1 MGFNFTLFHHYQ
13 TLLTHPQSSSDRGP
27 FVFVQCWGT
36 KVKSVTV
43 DISFRPVCSDP
54 KAITTHHLFPYLF
67 SCPSGSHGHSTAVQ
81 LLFLIWIFMEL
92 FLFQLFMID
101 NCADDWRIAMTWQ
114 RMMQIGEREQ
124 YTIFY
129 TGCHAFHDYKL
140 RTQLPWTLKRPPS
153 QKNWNASLLESYSL
167 KTDPKWGCLPFPV
180 SEMSYNLVPLYFS
193 LSVLFQ

>member
-92 FLFQLFMID
+92 FFVSVIYDRQLCWWLEDCYDVAANDANRWERAIYDILYGMSRFPWLQATHTVTL
-101 NCADDWRIAMTWQ
+101 NVETPTFSEELKCQ
-114 RMMQIGEREQ
+114 FIG
-124 YTIFY
+124 
-129 TGCHAFHDYKL
+129 KL
-140 RTQLPWTLKRPPS
+140 
-153 QKNWNASLLESYSL
+153 
-167 KTDPKWGCLPFPV
+167 
-180 SEMSYNLVPLYFS
+180 
-193 LSVLFQ
+193 